1 MKFQLSISQQ
11 FSQVAAKHMVGLPLN
26 GHVIKSKFRLRAN
39 FKLHFCIK
47 KKTYREWKIM
57 YDIFMVN

>member
-39 FKLHFCIK
+39 FKLHFCILK
-47 KKTYREWKIM
+47 KKT
-57 YDIFMVN
+57 

>member
-47 KKTYREWKIM
+47 KKHLESEKLCTIYLW
-57 YDIFMVN
+57 